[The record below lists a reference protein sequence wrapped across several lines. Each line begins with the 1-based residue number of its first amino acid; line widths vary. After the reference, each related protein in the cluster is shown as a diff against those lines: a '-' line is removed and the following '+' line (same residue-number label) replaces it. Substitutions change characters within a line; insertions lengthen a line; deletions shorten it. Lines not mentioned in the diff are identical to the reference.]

1 MQTPDVA
8 FRERL
13 NMVVNQHGYT
23 VVKAAEVCGVAKTT
37 MWNWISGGNMP
48 NAYQLAYLCYGLGV
62 SADWIIG
69 LSEEVER
76 R

>member
-1 MQTPDVA
+1 MRTPDVA
-8 FRERL
+8 FHERL

-23 VVKAAEVCGVAKTT
+23 VVQAAEVCGASKSA
-37 MWNWISGGNMP
+37 MWTWLSGQCMP